1 MNHGYTISVYGNFQ
15 GKTKN
20 LGEVIGSNTDSEKA
34 IPEILSKNPDIVM
47 IDLLMPVKDG
57 ITVVKEVRNI
67 NAGIEFFIIKPNNVI
82 EIENVIKSV
91 IEKRKLR
98 SMLDGIKSVIDIPE
112 DKTSTTKNNTK

>member
-1 MNHGYTISVYGNFQ
+1 
-15 GKTKN
+15 
-20 LGEVIGSNTDSEKA
+20 
-34 IPEILSKNPDIVM
+34 M